1 MKNKK
6 QKSILIIVIL
16 LLVSFLSVYFLV
28 IKKPPDK
35 ELVNTTNIETNNV
48 EEITVEQGDK
58 VVWESQRTE
67 FYLPKGWS
75 YQIATNNEF
84 MENIILTGDDL
95 TLTMEFIPVTDGSL
109 WSKQDN
115 ILYETPTSVLYK
127 DGEVY
132 KAIFNATTTVVEN
145 DYESGESVS
154 KEYGLFLTIK
164 RHGVGLDSLSTEE
177 FSYIKFILDS
187 YNTENQ

>member
-6 QKSILIIVIL
+6 QKTILVVVIL
-16 LLVSFLSVYFLV
+16 LLLVSLLSVYFLV
-28 IKKPPDK
+28 IKKPSNN
-35 ELVNTTNIETNNV
+35 ELVSTNDSETNNL

-58 VVWESQRTE
+58 VIWESQRIE

-75 YQIATNNEF
+75 YQMTTNEEF
-84 MENIILTGDDL
+84 MENIVLTGDDL
-95 TLTMEFIPVTDGSL
+95 TTTMEFAPVTDGSL

-127 DGEVY
+127 DEGVY
-132 KAIFNATTTVVEN
+132 KAIFNATTTILEE
-145 DYESGESVS
+145 DYESGESIS

-164 RHGVGLDSLSTEE
+164 RDGMGLDSLSTEE

-187 YNTENQ
+187 YNTEN